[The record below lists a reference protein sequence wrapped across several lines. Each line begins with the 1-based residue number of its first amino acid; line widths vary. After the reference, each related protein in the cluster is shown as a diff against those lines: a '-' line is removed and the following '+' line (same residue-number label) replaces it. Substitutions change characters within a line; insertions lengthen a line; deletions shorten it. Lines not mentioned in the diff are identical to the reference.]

1 MISIQTI
8 TNKKRGKINEKNIE
22 ANVSTMFY
30 IITNRMFTIF
40 KWSKNKYKADSNGY
54 VSIKGKLIE
63 NDLILNV
70 KDDDDLLETQSCD
83 VQDNGKFTISLK
95 FNEIINNDTPEVTIY
110 TTYEGE
116 EYRKKVKVNIKDYI
130 DSIYQKDEE
139 EKKEQEQ
146 LENEKSDLESYK
158 DKTVTE
164 FRTRAKE
171 LGYSVQYI
179 YQPTQKDYTDYV
191 NESTDEFMSSWVVVD
206 LYINTKK
213 KDITVY
219 VKGI

>member
-1 MISIQTI
+1 M
-8 TNKKRGKINEKNIE
+8 KKILKQMLALCFTLSLMGCSQSSSEVIE
-22 ANVSTMFY
+22 L
-30 IITNRMFTIF
+30 
-40 KWSKNKYKADSNGY
+40 SKNKYKADSNGY
-54 VSIKGKLIE
+54 VYIKGKLIE

-70 KDDDDLLETQSCD
+70 KDDDDLLETQHCD

-158 DKTVTE
+158 GKTVTE

>member
-1 MISIQTI
+1 M
-8 TNKKRGKINEKNIE
+8 KKILKQMLALCFTLSLIGCSQSSSEVIE
-22 ANVSTMFY
+22 L
-30 IITNRMFTIF
+30 
-40 KWSKNKYKADSNGY
+40 SKNKYKADSNGY

-179 YQPTQKDYTDYV
+179 YQPTQKDYTDYA

>member
-1 MISIQTI
+1 M
-8 TNKKRGKINEKNIE
+8 
-22 ANVSTMFY
+22 
-30 IITNRMFTIF
+30 
-40 KWSKNKYKADSNGY
+40 
-54 VSIKGKLIE
+54 
-63 NDLILNV
+63 
-70 KDDDDLLETQSCD
+70 
-83 VQDNGKFTISLK
+83 
-95 FNEIINNDTPEVTIY
+95 
-110 TTYEGE
+110 
-116 EYRKKVKVNIKDYI
+116 VN
-130 DSIYQKDEE
+130 QE
-139 EKKEQEQ
+139 KEQEQ

>member
-1 MISIQTI
+1 M
-8 TNKKRGKINEKNIE
+8 KKILKQMLALCFTLSLMGCSQSSSEVIE
-22 ANVSTMFY
+22 L
-30 IITNRMFTIF
+30 
-40 KWSKNKYKADSNGY
+40 SKNKYKADSNGY
-54 VSIKGKLIE
+54 VYIKGKLIE

-70 KDDDDLLETQSCD
+70 KDDDLLETQHCD

-95 FNEIINNDTPEVTIY
+95 FNEIITNDTPEVTIY

-158 DKTVTE
+158 GKTVTE
-164 FRTRAKE
+164 FRTKAKE

>member
-1 MISIQTI
+1 MLALCFTLSLIGCSQSSS
-8 TNKKRGKINEKNIE
+8 EVIE
-22 ANVSTMFY
+22 L
-30 IITNRMFTIF
+30 
-40 KWSKNKYKADSNGY
+40 SKNKYKADSNGY

>member
-1 MISIQTI
+1 MLALCFTLSLMGCSQSSS
-8 TNKKRGKINEKNIE
+8 EVIE
-22 ANVSTMFY
+22 L
-30 IITNRMFTIF
+30 
-40 KWSKNKYKADSNGY
+40 SKNKYKADSNGY
-54 VSIKGKLIE
+54 VYIKGKLIE

-70 KDDDDLLETQSCD
+70 KDDDDLLETQHCD

-158 DKTVTE
+158 GKTVTE
-164 FRTRAKE
+164 FRTKAKE